1 MIPSKMKA
9 AIFEQYGDPEV
20 LRYTDYPTPQPGR
33 GEALVR
39 VRAVSLNGY
48 DLMARAGRYK
58 PNKGKFPHIL
68 GGDFG
73 GELVALGPETTCD
86 LPLGARVTSWW
97 ILPCGRCEQCM
108 AGHHNRCAKDYRY
121 LGAHEHGAYAQYV
134 KLPAHHLIRLPDN
147 VTFEQAAAFPNAF
160 GTAWHMLIDR
170 AKLQPGDT
178 VLVNS
183 ASSGVSMAAIQ
194 ICKLTGA
201 YVYTTSSSAW
211 KLDKAREL
219 GADETI
225 NYNDT
230 DFVAEILKRTD
241 KRGVDVVVEHVGG
254 DFLDKSIRCL
264 TRGGRLVTVGGT
276 KSYDCNISVN
286 YIFHKELQIIGSN
299 SATKRDLELMMP
311 CSARENCGASS
322 TASSRSPMPSRTPL
336 SRSGQAVRKSHTPRR
351 LIPLSGHAHAKR
363 CIGGGGVSA
372 PRSRP
377 SVARAA
383 HAFRAGGEAPPA
395 SAWNSGA
402 AGISRAQRDRGDGM
416 PRKRSACRSS

>member
-1 MIPSKMKA
+1 MIPKTMKA
-9 AIFEQYGDPEV
+9 TIFEQYGGPEV
-20 LRYTDYPTPQPGR
+20 LRYTDVPVPQLAR
-33 GEALVR
+33 GEALVK
-39 VRAVSLNGY
+39 VHAVALNGY

-73 GELVALGPETTCD
+73 GELAALGPETASD
-86 LPLGARVTSWW
+86 LPIGARVTSWW

-108 AGHHNRCAKDYRY
+108 AGNHNRCARDYRY
-121 LGAHEHGAYAQYV
+121 LGAHVPGAYAQYV
-134 KLPAHHLIRLPDN
+134 KLPADHLIPLPDS
-147 VTFEQAAAFPNAF
+147 VSYEQAAAFPNAF

-170 AKLQPGDT
+170 ANLRPGDT

-201 YVYTTSSSAW
+201 YVYATSSTAW
-211 KLDKAREL
+211 KLEKAKEL

-225 NYNDT
+225 NYNDV
-230 DFVAEILKRTD
+230 DFVAEILQRTA

-276 KSYDCNISVN
+276 KSYECTIAVN

-299 SATKRDLELMMP
+299 SATKHDLEVMMP
-311 CSARENCGASS
+311 LLGSGKLRTIIDRVFPLKDAVEAHRYLESAKQFGKVLLRVE
-322 TASSRSPMPSRTPL
+322 
-336 SRSGQAVRKSHTPRR
+336 H
-351 LIPLSGHAHAKR
+351 
-363 CIGGGGVSA
+363 
-372 PRSRP
+372 
-377 SVARAA
+377 
-383 HAFRAGGEAPPA
+383 
-395 SAWNSGA
+395 
-402 AGISRAQRDRGDGM
+402 
-416 PRKRSACRSS
+416 

>member
-1 MIPSKMKA
+1 MIPKTMKA
-9 AIFEQYGDPEV
+9 AIFEQYGGPEV
-20 LRYTDYPTPQPGR
+20 LRYADVPVPQLAR
-33 GEALVR
+33 GEALVK
-39 VRAVSLNGY
+39 VHAVALNGY

-73 GELVALGPETTCD
+73 GEIAALGPETVSD
-86 LPLGARVTSWW
+86 LPIGARVTSWW

-108 AGHHNRCAKDYRY
+108 AGYHNRCARDYRY
-121 LGAHEHGAYAQYV
+121 LGAHVPGAYAQYV
-134 KLPAHHLIRLPDN
+134 KLPADHLIPLPDS
-147 VTFEQAAAFPNAF
+147 VSYEQAAAFPNAF

-170 AKLQPGDT
+170 ANLRPGDT

-201 YVYTTSSSAW
+201 YVYATSSAAW
-211 KLDKAREL
+211 KLEKAKEL

-225 NYNDT
+225 NYNEV
-230 DFVAEILKRTD
+230 DFVAEILQRTT

-276 KSYDCNISVN
+276 KSYECTIAVN

-299 SATKRDLELMMP
+299 SATKHDLEVMMP
-311 CSARENCGASS
+311 LLGSGKLRTIIDRIFPLKDAVEAHRYLESAKQFGKVLLRVE
-322 TASSRSPMPSRTPL
+322 
-336 SRSGQAVRKSHTPRR
+336 H
-351 LIPLSGHAHAKR
+351 
-363 CIGGGGVSA
+363 
-372 PRSRP
+372 
-377 SVARAA
+377 
-383 HAFRAGGEAPPA
+383 
-395 SAWNSGA
+395 
-402 AGISRAQRDRGDGM
+402 
-416 PRKRSACRSS
+416 